1 MADQSGG
8 GPANPQP
15 PTPNPPANPYAAAE
29 AAVLEQLWR
38 AVGGE
43 GEPLGVEMALARL
56 ALGQVAVSDLD
67 PAKRA
72 AAIWQGVRALVT
84 VKLAQQRLLAAG
96 GGGVLHE
103 AEAIMHGLG
112 VAPGAAPAEPVVEV
126 TAALAL
132 LLLALDDLG
141 HPEAL
146 AKVRELRAALAQPQ
160 PDVAYILEL
169 RRWFAARPGPARQA
183 AARFFG
189 TPAVAALLQAALT
202 DVGLGVG
209 G

>member
-1 MADQSGG
+1 MAEQSEGERS
-8 GPANPQP
+8 NSQP
-15 PTPNPPANPYAAAE
+15 STPTPPANPYAAAE

-43 GEPLGVEMALARL
+43 GEPLGVEMALAR
-56 ALGQVAVSDLD
+56 
-67 PAKRA
+67 
-72 AAIWQGVRALVT
+72 
-84 VKLAQQRLLAAG
+84 
-96 GGGVLHE
+96 
-103 AEAIMHGLG
+103 
-112 VAPGAAPAEPVVEV
+112 
-126 TAALAL
+126 
-132 LLLALDDLG
+132 LALDDLG

-189 TPAVAALLQAALT
+189 TPAVAALLQAALN
-202 DVGLGVG
+202 DEV
-209 G
+209 

>member
-1 MADQSGG
+1 MPNRSSGEE
-8 GPANPQP
+8 PETTAP
-15 PTPNPPANPYAAAE
+15 PFPNPYADAE
-29 AAVLEQLWR
+29 AAVLDQLWR
-38 AVGGE
+38 AAAGE

-84 VKLAQQRLLAAG
+84 VKLAQQRLEATG
-96 GGGVLHE
+96 GGGVLPE
-103 AEAIMHGLG
+103 AERIMAGLG
-112 VAPGAAPAEPVVEV
+112 VAPGTVPAEGVVAV
-126 TAALAL
+126 TGALAL

-141 HPEAL
+141 HPEAF
-146 AKVRELRAALAQPQ
+146 AKARELRAALAQPQ

-189 TPAVAALLQAALT
+189 TPAVAALLQAALN
-202 DVGLGVG
+202 DEV
-209 G
+209 